1 MLSLRQ
7 RWNGRQPTLSS
18 EGRQVTERHRRSQLA
33 LRSVVGRQL
42 LSVWRTEFDIDNIA
56 GSSIVFAQAAV
67 PVLEDGKRRSAEM
80 AAAYF
85 SQFRQ
90 VDGPGLR
97 RARPMAD
104 VDGRRVQNALGYSA
118 KIVPLKAI
126 RNGSTPAQAARAGL
140 QQSIGTASRLVAD
153 GARET
158 LTTAVDEDPQ
168 ARGWQRVTGPN
179 PCEFCAMLSA
189 RGGVYRTQGRAEF
202 EAHSGR
208 GSACQCDAEPVY
220 DERWLSPD
228 QQRFKDLYDREAKG
242 TDDPLKA
249 FRAAYR
255 REIQPAA

>member
-1 MLSLRQ
+1 MVS
-7 RWNGRQPTLSS
+7 
-18 EGRQVTERHRRSQLA
+18 RQV
-33 LRSVVGRQL
+33 

-56 GSSIVFAQAAV
+56 GSSMMFAQAAV
-67 PVLEDGKRRSAEM
+67 PVLEEGKRRSAEM
-80 AAAYF
+80 AADYF
-85 SQFRQ
+85 STFRQ
-90 VDGPGLR
+90 TDGPGSR
-97 RARPMAD
+97 RARPMID
-104 VDGRRVQNALGYSA
+104 LDGRRVQQSLGYSA

-126 RNGSTPAQAARAGL
+126 RNGSSPTQAARAGL
-140 QQSIGTASRLVAD
+140 QQSLGTSARLVGD

-189 RGGVYRTQGRAEF
+189 RGGVYSTQRVAEF

-220 DERWLSPD
+220 GDRWLSPQ
-228 QQRFKDLYDREAKG
+228 QQRFKELYDRAAKG
-242 TDDPLKA
+242 QREPLKA

-255 REIQPAA
+255 AEIKPAA